1 MLYIKHFSVAISDV
15 TIKAE
20 LPAMTFSP
28 AAKIIHILNVKYI
41 NYGHISLLRL
51 NYSNYAFNTPQ

>member
-1 MLYIKHFSVAISDV
+1 MLYIKHFSVATSDV

-41 NYGHISLLRL
+41 SYIILRRW
-51 NYSNYAFNTPQ
+51 NYSKYAFNTSC

>member
-41 NYGHISLLRL
+41 NYISLRRW
-51 NYSNYAFNTPQ
+51 NYSKYAFNTS

>member
-41 NYGHISLLRL
+41 NYISLRRL
-51 NYSNYAFNTPQ
+51 NYSKYAFNTS